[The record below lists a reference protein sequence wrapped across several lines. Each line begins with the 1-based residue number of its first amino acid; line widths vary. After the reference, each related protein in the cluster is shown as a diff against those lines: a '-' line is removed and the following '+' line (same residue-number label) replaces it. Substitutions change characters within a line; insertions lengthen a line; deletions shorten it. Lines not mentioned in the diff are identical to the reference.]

1 MEAGAHFQ
9 QDPARMTSP
18 PQTRAVREARD
29 DRSGWVAFAGAYLLV
44 AGIMNVIWGIV
55 ALDNR
60 SEFHEGGLVWSNLN
74 TWGWVAIVAGGAQV
88 LAGLLVLGRRFAGQ
102 WLAGIL
108 AVGGIFMNFLSAG
121 AYPLW
126 SLIALVA
133 NGLVL
138 WAITVHGD
146 EFD

>member
-1 MEAGAHFQ
+1 MTQEPRPGAMQ
-9 QDPARMTSP
+9 G
-18 PQTRAVREARD
+18 ARD
-29 DRSGWVAFAGAYLLV
+29 YRSGWVAFAGAYLLI
-44 AGIMNVIWGIV
+44 AACMNVIWGIV
-55 ALDNR
+55 ALSNK
-60 SEFHEGGLVWSNLN
+60 SAFVEGGLVWSNLN
-74 TWGWVAIVAGGAQV
+74 TWGWVAIVAGGVQI
-88 LAGLLVLGRRFAGQ
+88 LAGLLVLARRFAGQ

-108 AVGGIFMNFLSAG
+108 ALVGLFVSFLSAG

-138 WAITVHGD
+138 WAVTVHGD